1 MKPEYFMYA
10 GWVMAAIAFIGL
22 IWLVVKFM
30 LKTAPEA
37 RAAQP
42 RETCS
47 STLTRA
53 QKSARRRKTK
63 AQKAAR
69 RKNRS

>member
-1 MKPEYFMYA
+1 MCA
-10 GWVMAAIAFIGL
+10 GWVAVAVVPL
-22 IWLVVKFM
+22 IVIVWRIVRFTP
-30 LKTAPEA
+30 KTAQET
-37 RAAQP
+37 RVAQ
-42 RETCS
+42 TGKTYG

-53 QKSARRRKTK
+53 QKGARRRKTK

>member
-1 MKPEYFMYA
+1 MYA
-10 GWVMAAIAFIGL
+10 GWVMVAIAFIGL
-22 IWLVVKFM
+22 IWRIARFTP
-30 LKTAPEA
+30 KTAPEA
-37 RAAQP
+37 HGAQTG
-42 RETCS
+42 RTCG

-53 QKSARRRKTK
+53 QKGARRRKTK

>member
-1 MKPEYFMYA
+1 MYA
-10 GWVMAAIAFIGL
+10 GWVVAAIAFIT
-22 IWLVVKFM
+22 IVWRIARFTP
-30 LKTAPEA
+30 KTAPEA
-37 RAAQP
+37 HGAQTG
-42 RETCS
+42 RMCS

-53 QKSARRRKTK
+53 QKGARRRKTK

>member
-1 MKPEYFMYA
+1 MKSEYFMYA
-10 GWVMAAIAFIGL
+10 GWVMAAIAFVTIVWR
-22 IWLVVKFM
+22 IVRSTP
-30 LKTAPEA
+30 KTAQEA
-37 RAAQP
+37 HGAQP
-42 RETCS
+42 GETYG

>member
-1 MKPEYFMYA
+1 MEPEYFLFA
-10 GWVMAAIAFIGL
+10 GWVMVMIAFIVI
-22 IWLVVKFM
+22 IWRVIKFM
-30 LKTAPEA
+30 PKTAPET
-37 RAAQP
+37 RVAQS

>member
-1 MKPEYFMYA
+1 MKPEHFMYA
-10 GWVMAAIAFIGL
+10 GWVMVMIAFIV
-22 IWLVVKFM
+22 IICRVIKFM
-30 LKTAPEA
+30 PKTTPEA
-37 RAAQP
+37 HDAQP

-47 STLTRA
+47 SMLTRA

>member
-1 MKPEYFMYA
+1 MYA
-10 GWVMAAIAFIGL
+10 GWAMVLIAFI
-22 IWLVVKFM
+22 IIVWRIVRFTP
-30 LKTAPEA
+30 KTAQET
-37 RAAQP
+37 RVAQTG
-42 RETCS
+42 RICG

-53 QKSARRRKTK
+53 QKGVRRRKTK

>member
-1 MKPEYFMYA
+1 MYA
-10 GWVMAAIAFIGL
+10 GWAMVAIA
-22 IWLVVKFM
+22 LVAIVWRIARFTP
-30 LKTAPEA
+30 KTAPEA
-37 RAAQP
+37 HGAQTG
-42 RETCS
+42 RTYG

>member
-1 MKPEYFMYA
+1 MYA
-10 GWVMAAIAFIGL
+10 GWVMAAVA
-22 IWLVVKFM
+22 LVAIVWRIVRFTP
-30 LKTAPEA
+30 KTAPEA
-37 RAAQP
+37 HGAQTG
-42 RETCS
+42 RMCS

>member
-1 MKPEYFMYA
+1 MEPEYFLFA
-10 GWVMAAIAFIGL
+10 GWVMVMIAFIVI
-22 IWLVVKFM
+22 IWRVIKFM
-30 LKTAPEA
+30 PKTAPEA
-37 RAAQP
+37 HGAQTG
-42 RETCS
+42 RTYG

-53 QKSARRRKTK
+53 QKGARRRKTK

>member
-1 MKPEYFMYA
+1 MYA
-10 GWVMAAIAFIGL
+10 GWVTVLAVFIAI
-22 IWLVVKFM
+22 IWRVVKS
-30 LKTAPEA
+30 LPKTAPGT
-37 RAAQP
+37 RAA
-42 RETCS
+42 RTGKTYG

-53 QKSARRRKTK
+53 QKGVRRRKTK

>member
-1 MKPEYFMYA
+1 MYA
-10 GWVMAAIAFIGL
+10 GWVMTAIA
-22 IWLVVKFM
+22 LVAIVWRIVRSTP
-30 LKTAPEA
+30 KTAPEA
-37 RAAQP
+37 RAAQTG
-42 RETCS
+42 RTYG

-53 QKSARRRKTK
+53 QKGARRRKTK